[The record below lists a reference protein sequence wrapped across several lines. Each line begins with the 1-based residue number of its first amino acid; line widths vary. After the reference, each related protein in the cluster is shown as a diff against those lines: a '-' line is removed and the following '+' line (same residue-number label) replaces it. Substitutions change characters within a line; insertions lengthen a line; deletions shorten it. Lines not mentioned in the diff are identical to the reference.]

1 MRVDIITIFPDYF
14 GTTSTPEPPSSAQ
27 RSVAPAPMPGHLRIG
42 QGSGPLGVSL
52 IGKAAARGDLDFRLH
67 DLRRWATDVHHTVDD
82 TPFGGGPGMVMKP
95 DVWGTALDDVL
106 RDGGPASGSG
116 RASGSGTVEGS
127 AVEGSVAQGS
137 VAGETPPARLIV
149 PTPSGIPF
157 TQDLAAAYAAEKRLV
172 FACGRYEGIDS
183 RVVADARSAMAVDEV
198 SIGDYVLAG
207 GEAAVCVI
215 LEAVCRLLPGVLGNE
230 QSAADDS
237 FGGRASEEGDSMR
250 GLLEG
255 PVYTRPRSWRGR
267 EVPPVLLSG
276 DHKAIARWR
285 RDEALRRTAAVRPDL
300 VSRMVSGA
308 AGGAAVLDARDRTVL
323 AEAGF
328 PVDGESMAH

>member
-1 MRVDIITIFPDYF
+1 MRVDIITIFPEYF
-14 GTTSTPEPPSSAQ
+14 E
-27 RSVAPAPMPGHLRIG
+27 
-42 QGSGPLGVSL
+42 GPLGVSL

-67 DLRRWATDVHHTVDD
+67 QLRRWTTDVHHTVDD
-82 TPFGGGPGMVMKP
+82 APFGGGPGMVMKP
-95 DVWGTALDDVL
+95 DVWGEALAEVL
-106 RDGGPASGSG
+106 AGEGSDGGPA
-116 RASGSGTVEGS
+116 
-127 AVEGSVAQGS
+127 
-137 VAGETPPARLIV
+137 RLVV
-149 PTPSGIPF
+149 PTPSGAPF
-157 TQDLAAAYAAEKRLV
+157 TQAHAASYAAEARLI

-183 RVVADARSAMAVDEV
+183 RVVADARARMPVDEV

-207 GEAAVCVI
+207 GEVAVCVV

-237 FGGRASEEGDSMR
+237 FGGAGESMPGESMR

-255 PVYTRPRSWRGR
+255 PVYTRPRSWRGL

-300 VSRMVSGA
+300 IGKL
-308 AGGAAVLDARDRTVL
+308 GGQELDARDRAVL
-323 AEAGF
+323 SEAGF